1 MNALIRF
8 IRVPALALVVLA
20 LAAGGALGRSGVAD
34 LAVPRF
40 VAERQAPHQQ
50 PLQPVDEDG
59 DEEAELN
66 EEAELS
72 AEAADPARH
81 VELLGQAGI
90 ETTDEDFAALA
101 AELGMGGAVRA
112 LAWADALADA
122 GAADAPTAEEIADMF
137 ADTPGWGRLAKE
149 LDPDGEYGLH
159 PGIGWIMRGAD
170 DEEGGEDVVEESGA
184 VITDGDD
191 GADDDGVTAAGRP
204 DDPGQHGRDKAAQAR
219 ENGGNG
225 NGEAHGRNRP

>member
-20 LAAGGALGRSGVAD
+20 LAAGGALGVAD

-81 VELLGQAGI
+81 VELLEQAGI

-101 AELGMGGAVRA
+101 GELGMGGAVRA
-112 LAWADALADA
+112 LAWADLLADA
-122 GAADAPTAEEIADMF
+122 GAADAPTAEEIAAMF

-159 PGIGWIMRGAD
+159 PGIGWIMRGAEV
-170 DEEGGEDVVEESGA
+170 EEEDAEDLVEESGA
-184 VITDGDD
+184 VITDGD

-225 NGEAHGRNRP
+225 EGKAHGKNRP